1 MPAAAGPQGCCA
13 RIEQV
18 QMLCWGPANSLRP
31 PALALK
37 CNRLASCRSCVS
49 FLAHLWHCPDDNFVG
64 TGEA

>member
-1 MPAAAGPQGCCA
+1 
-13 RIEQV
+13 
-18 QMLCWGPANSLRP
+18 MLCWGPANSLRP